1 MRCKKSD
8 GTYVTVT
15 WRLFYPNCPRLN
27 QLCNPLSGAYVS
39 AVTVCQL
46 SLF

>member
-15 WRLFYPNCPRLN
+15 WRLFYANCPKSNR
-27 QLCNPLSGAYVS
+27 QCSALSSGYVA

-46 SLF
+46 GL